1 MQHSMFNTKRLRKLG
16 LLLAIIILALTLA
29 GCTMTMRFQ
38 PRVNPMAENDFY
50 ANNSAARPPVADTV
64 ARGYSQTEASA
75 EMTAQNISEAFPDG
89 VTLEE
94 LERGQQRYDIYC
106 SPCHD
111 RVGTGNGMIVQ
122 RGFNKP
128 TSFHDDRLRASPPVY
143 YYSAMTNGFGSMP
156 SYANRIDPLDRWRI
170 AAYIQALQ
178 LSQHA
183 ELSDVPEAERSKLEG
198 SK

>member
-16 LLLAIIILALTLA
+16 LLFAIIGLALVLA

-38 PRVNPMAENDFY
+38 PRVDPLTESEFY
-50 ANNSAARPPVADTV
+50 ANKSAARPPVADTV

-75 EMTAQNISEAFPDG
+75 ELTAATLADAFPAGITQDD
-89 VTLEE
+89 LK
-94 LERGQQRYDIYC
+94 RGQQRYDIYC

-111 RVGTGNGMIVQ
+111 RLGTGNGMVVQ

-128 TSFHDDRLRASPPVY
+128 TSFQDDRLRASPPSY

-156 SYANRIDPLDRWRI
+156 SYANRIDPPDRWLI
-170 AAYIQALQ
+170 AAYIRALQ

-198 SK
+198 TK

>member
-16 LLLAIIILALTLA
+16 SLFAIIGLALVLA

-38 PRVNPMAENDFY
+38 PRVDPLSGSAFY
-50 ANNSAARPPVADTV
+50 ANNSAARAPVANTV
-64 ARGYSQTEASA
+64 ARGYSQTEATA
-75 EMTAQNISEAFPDG
+75 ELMAQSISEAFPDG
-89 VTLEE
+89 ITQAD

-106 SPCHD
+106 APCHD
-111 RVGTGNGMIVQ
+111 SVGTGNGMIVQ
-122 RGFNKP
+122 RGFDKP
-128 TSFHDDRLRASPPVY
+128 TSFHDDRLRVSPPVY
-143 YYSAMTNGFGSMP
+143 FYSAMTNGCGAMP
-156 SYANRIDPLDRWRI
+156 SYANRIDPPDRWLI